1 MASDSSGSKDE
12 DEGKS
17 ITGRKTAKRGRG
29 INTVKDELHV
39 DIHASGL
46 LTF

>member
-1 MASDSSGSKDE
+1 MTGAYSV

-17 ITGRKTAKRGRG
+17 IAGRKTAKRGRG
-29 INTVKDELHV
+29 INTVKEELHV